1 MPDLL
6 LIVAFAALV
15 LGALAV
21 LLCFMILRSL
31 SAMGSSEHAFAGQ
44 LDALDD
50 AIGQAE
56 RGQREEFRVAR
67 EEAGNNQ
74 RALREEVSLSV
85 TRLAEALGGR
95 LREAGT
101 AQREQM
107 EEFAR
112 QLRQSAAEAA
122 HRQKES
128 QEDFAARLVV
138 VNETNA
144 RAGEA
149 LKTSVETQLATLRQE
164 NEAKLEQMRATV
176 DEKLQGTLE
185 QRLGESFKLVSE
197 RLEAVHK
204 GLGEMQTL
212 ATGVGDL
219 KRVLTNVKSR
229 GTWGEVQ
236 LGALLEQMLAPGQY
250 VANASTGGRGGER
263 VEYAIRLPGREEDGE
278 VLVPIDS
285 KFPIE
290 DYERLQAASE
300 SGDAVAVEIAAK
312 ALEARIRASA
322 REIGEKY
329 INPPTTTDFAVLFLP
344 TEGLYAEV
352 VRRAGLFDD
361 LQRLYRITVA
371 GPTTLTAY
379 LSSLQMGF
387 RTLAIEKRS
396 SEVWQVLGGVK
407 AEFGKFGPV
416 LDAVKKKLDAAS
428 NDIERISVRRRAMD
442 RRLRGVEAIEFGPAI
457 ALGMV
462 EEEEDREEPYA
473 EAAQ

>member
-1 MPDLL
+1 MPDPALL
-6 LIVAFAALV
+6 VASMTLALS
-15 LGALAV
+15 ALAV
-21 LLCFMILRSL
+21 LLGVLILRRL
-31 SAMGSSEHAFAGQ
+31 SATGLSERAFAGQ

-50 AIGQAE
+50 AIGRTE
-56 RGQREEFRVAR
+56 RSQREEFRLAR
-67 EEAGNNQ
+67 DEAGESQ

-85 TRLAEALGGR
+85 TRLAEALGAR

-101 AQREQM
+101 AQRQQLD
-107 EEFAR
+107 EFAL
-112 QLRQSAAEAA
+112 QLRRSAADVAQA
-122 HRQKES
+122 QKDS
-128 QEDFAARLVV
+128 QEAFGVRLTGIG
-138 VNETNA
+138 ETNA

-149 LKTSVETQLATLRQE
+149 LKTAMEAQLQALRQD

-236 LGALLEQMLAPGQY
+236 LGALLEQMLVPAQY
-250 VANASTGGRGGER
+250 IANAPTGGRGGER
-263 VEYAIRLPGREEDGE
+263 VEYAIRLPGGDGE
-278 VLVPIDS
+278 AGVLVPVDS

-300 SGDAVAVEIAAK
+300 SGDAAAVEVAAK
-312 ALEARIRASA
+312 ALENRIRASA

-352 VRRAGLFDD
+352 VRRPGLFDD
-361 LQRLYRITVA
+361 LQRLHRITVA

-387 RTLAIEKRS
+387 RTLAIQKRS

-407 AEFGKFGPV
+407 AEFGRFGPV

-442 RRLRGVEAIEFGPAI
+442 RKLRGVEAVEFGPAI
-457 ALGMV
+457 AMQIADEG
-462 EEEEDREEPYA
+462 EDAEPVV